1 MNQLY
6 YTISF
11 SIALVIAIIY
21 GSKRNIGLF
30 WSIFFCVFANF
41 LAIPIIFLSKK
52 KTEKEPP
59 SLINIGLMLL
69 LMNFFAFYAT
79 REEFITDTIKGFS
92 IPVLIYTQNISTELA
107 GYYIGKIIFLLLAIY
122 FLTRELTLKY
132 LINKNIMEKINE
144 YFNKINRVS
153 PKILIIIIT
162 ILITLISIPFFYFKY
177 EEISKLKRKEEIEQ
191 KLVKLKNSVAKLK
204 IYPLLNRNQIGLDS
218 IQVKTKYLNGNML
231 IKLDAQYVKGNSYF
245 QTSVK
250 SLNIRFH
257 DKDDF
262 VIYAFELNKAGE
274 GYTNLVNDKRDW
286 IGFMFENKYPVDINI
301 YNQFSKIT
309 IAWVDL

>member
-52 KTEKEPP
+52 KTDKEPQ

-69 LMNFFAFYAT
+69 LMNFLAFYAT

-132 LINKNIMEKINE
+132 LINKNIMEKITE
-144 YFNKINRVS
+144 YFNKLTKLS
-153 PKILIIIIT
+153 PKILVIIIA
-162 ILITLISIPFFYFKY
+162 ILTTLISIPFIYFKFV
-177 EEISKLKRKEEIEQ
+177 ELSKLKRKEEIEQ
-191 KLVKLKNSVAKLK
+191 KIVELKGSVSKLK
-204 IYPLLNRNQIGLDS
+204 IYPLSNRNEIGLDS
-218 IQVKTKYLNGNML
+218 IRIRTKYLNGNML
-231 IKLDAQYVKGNSYF
+231 LQMDARYLKGNSYF

-250 SLNIRFH
+250 SLNIAFS
-257 DKDDF
+257 DKDGF
-262 VIYAFELNKAGE
+262 TIYKFDLTKSSD
-274 GYTNLVNDKRDW
+274 GYTNLVNEKREW

-301 YNQFSKIT
+301 YNQFSRIA

>member
-1 MNQLY
+1 ME
-6 YTISF
+6 TI
-11 SIALVIAIIY
+11 
-21 GSKRNIGLF
+21 
-30 WSIFFCVFANF
+30 
-41 LAIPIIFLSKK
+41 
-52 KTEKEPP
+52 T
-59 SLINIGLMLL
+59 
-69 LMNFFAFYAT
+69 
-79 REEFITDTIKGFS
+79 
-92 IPVLIYTQNISTELA
+92 
-107 GYYIGKIIFLLLAIY
+107 
-122 FLTRELTLKY
+122 
-132 LINKNIMEKINE
+132 E
-144 YFNKINRVS
+144 YFNKLTKVS
-153 PKILIIIIT
+153 PKIIIIIII
-162 ILITLISIPFFYFKY
+162 ILITLISTPFIYFKFV
-177 EEISKLKRKEEIEQ
+177 ELSKLKRKEEIEQ
-191 KLVKLKNSVAKLK
+191 KLVELKGSVAKLK
-204 IYPLLNRNQIGLDS
+204 KYPSINRNQIGLNS
-218 IQVKTKYLNGNML
+218 IEVKTKYLNGNML